1 MAPVFRRLRAHGGG
15 KLHELPLRG
24 LTSDSSI
31 LPLSGTGAGPPR
43 LLGRGEGVPLS
54 ASGRAGP
61 SRLEERYMLMVRA
74 SPRLANGLRLS
85 GAGLASGLWDAPTA
99 SAGAAG

>member
-74 SPRLANGLRLS
+74 SPRLANVRRVPL
-85 GAGLASGLWDAPTA
+85 GARRGHRVGTTPLLAIF
-99 SAGAAG
+99 SA